1 MAWIMDQYSKYHGH
15 QPAVVT
21 GKPLDLYGSKGREAA
36 TGRGLL
42 YICREILRDVGMQ
55 TRGTRF
61 AIQGFGNVGSH
72 ISQLLAADGGVVV
85 AVSDVLGGVRNP
97 QGLDIPSLFEHV
109 KRTGT
114 VTGFSGGQACTNED
128 VLAADCDVLI
138 PAALGNAI
146 TRENAP
152 HIRAR
157 LIVEGANG
165 PTAPEADE
173 VLEKRGVLI
182 VPDILANAGGV
193 TVSYFE
199 WVQNLQHLAWEEDR
213 VNAELER
220 TIKEAYER
228 VTQIA
233 RTRKVSL
240 RTGAFILAIGRVG
253 KATVLRGI

>member
-1 MAWIMDQYSKYHGH
+1 MAWIMDQYARYHGH
-15 QPAVVT
+15 APAVVT

-36 TGRGLL
+36 TGRGVL
-42 YICREILRDVGMQ
+42 YVCREILRDVGMQ
-55 TRGTRF
+55 ARGTRF

-72 ISQLLAADGGVVV
+72 SAQLLHEDGGIIV

-97 QGLDIPSLFEHV
+97 QGLDLPSLFEHV

-114 VTGFSGGQACTNED
+114 VTGFTGGQACSNEE

-138 PAALGNAI
+138 PAALSNAL
-146 TRENAP
+146 TRDNANYV
-152 HIRAR
+152 RAR
-157 LIVEGANG
+157 LIVEAANA
-165 PTAPEADE
+165 PTTPEADE
-173 VLEKRGVLI
+173 LLEKRGVLI

-199 WVQNLQHLAWEEDR
+199 WVQNLQNLAWEEDR
-213 VNAELER
+213 VNAELEK
-220 TIKEAYER
+220 TMKESYER

-233 RTRKVSL
+233 RSRKVSM
-240 RTGAFILAIGRVG
+240 RTAAFILAIGRVG